1 MEGEYIGRMGELN
14 PEVLYNFK
22 LEMPVSAFE
31 IDISKIFERFKE
43 KIQR

>member
-1 MEGEYIGRMGELN
+1 MGEIN

-31 IDISKIFERFKE
+31 IDLSAIFDLFKE
-43 KIQR
+43 KIQG